1 MIMGLNRWI
10 GKGIMVLLMCTVLI
24 SGCTEPKNQTQIINT
39 GTPRPDL
46 VTDMQYRP
54 IDLPLRS
61 NHEIPA
67 GLVMSNLTVG
77 ILNDGNLLFQGM
89 VSNTRKEAVPGY
101 TIVYIEVLGN
111 DSAPVTMSPPL
122 VSERNLPAGETFPY
136 FYVTLE
142 PMKENITSYRMIVQ
156 ISDRYPGV

>member
-1 MIMGLNRWI
+1 MGLDQWT
-10 GKGIMVLLMCTVLI
+10 GGGIMVVLLCTVII
-24 SGCTEPKNQTQIINT
+24 SGCTVPTNQTVIVNT
-39 GTPRPDL
+39 GTPGTDL

-61 NHEIPA
+61 NPEIPA
-67 GLVMSNLTVG
+67 GIIMSNLTVG
-77 ILNDGNLLFQGM
+77 TLNDGNLLFRGK
-89 VSNTRKEAVPGY
+89 VSNTRNEAVRGY

-122 VSERNLPAGETFPY
+122 VSERNLPAGGTFPY

-142 PMKENITSYRMIVQ
+142 PLKENITAYRMIVQ
-156 ISDRYPGV
+156 VSDSYPGV